1 MRLFLWNYIRWIEVL
16 MTDLL
21 PVQVFC
27 FVSDLVIMVSS
38 LSSLRASVGFP
49 DLNVNNN
56 NSYMNESVSQEL
68 CR

>member
-1 MRLFLWNYIRWIEVL
+1 